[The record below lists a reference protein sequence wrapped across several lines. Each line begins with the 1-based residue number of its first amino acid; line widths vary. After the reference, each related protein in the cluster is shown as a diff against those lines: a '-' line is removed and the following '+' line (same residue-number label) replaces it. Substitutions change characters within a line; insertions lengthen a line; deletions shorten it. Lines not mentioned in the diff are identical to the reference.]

1 MEETKEN
8 RKHLKLTALACIIH
22 ELIDTTS
29 FFESDK
35 EIKIMEMY
43 TRKRTKM
50 PRIENYMEYTIATL
64 TDKQFLSAKLILGI
78 TV

>member
-1 MEETKEN
+1 
-8 RKHLKLTALACIIH
+8 
-22 ELIDTTS
+22 
-29 FFESDK
+29 
-35 EIKIMEMY
+35 MY
-43 TRKRTKM
+43 RRKRIKV